1 MANTGTGTGT
11 GPMLEL
17 GQQRAADYSTGIA
30 NRPDVDVR
38 DNTPGRI
45 EEHRQDETK
54 PSFMTT
60 EFWAMVGGIVAL
72 IVVYNV
78 AEDPSLDL
86 FRLCLL
92 CTLAGMAYVVSR
104 GLAKAGAARRLDR
117 DARYR

>member
-1 MANTGTGTGT
+1 MANVTGTGTQTGTGTGT
-11 GPMLEL
+11 
-17 GQQRAADYSTGIA
+17 RTD
-30 NRPDVDVR
+30 NRPDMDLR
-38 DNTPGRI
+38 DRNPGRI

-60 EFWAMVGGIVAL
+60 EFWAMVGGIAAL

-78 AEDPSLDL
+78 AEDPSFDL
-86 FRLCLL
+86 FRVCLL